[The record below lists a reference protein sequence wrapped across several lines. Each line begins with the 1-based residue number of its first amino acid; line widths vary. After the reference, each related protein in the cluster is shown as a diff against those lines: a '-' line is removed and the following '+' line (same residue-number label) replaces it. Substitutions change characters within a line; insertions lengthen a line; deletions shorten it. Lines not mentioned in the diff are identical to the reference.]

1 MSGAADLNPAS
12 RAARTLRFPN
22 LPMPPVMSRDLRVQP
37 LYQARPRTLAP
48 WRDRLRFLGA
58 WLRDPRRVGAVAPS
72 SPALA
77 RLICSQIDAAHAPVL
92 ELGPG
97 TGVFTEA
104 LLARGVPA
112 WALTL
117 VESTPAFAHG
127 LRRRYPEARV
137 LDLDARDLAATP
149 LFAEPGCVGAAVSGL
164 PLRAMRPEQVQAIVA
179 GVFHWLRPRASLFQ
193 FTYALRCP
201 IPIATLHALDLQAT
215 ALGRVARNLPPA
227 TVYRIERR
235 R

>member
-1 MSGAADLNPAS
+1 MRRSLPCLPLETTS
-12 RAARTLRFPN
+12 ARTP
-22 LPMPPVMSRDLRVQP
+22 S
-37 LYQARPRTLAP
+37 P
-48 WRDRLRFLGA
+48 WGDRLRFLRE
-58 WLRDPRRVGAVAPS
+58 WMRSPRAVGAVAPS

-77 RLICSQIDAAHAPVL
+77 RLICSEVDAGHAPVL

-97 TGVFTEA
+97 TGVFTDA

-112 WALTL
+112 SALTL
-117 VESTPAFAHG
+117 VESTPCFAQG

-137 LDLDARDLAATP
+137 LDLDARDLVATP
-149 LFAEPGCVGAAVSGL
+149 LFPERGCVGAAVSGL
-164 PLRAMRPEQVQAIVA
+164 PLRAMGSDHVHAIIA
-179 GVFHWLRPRASLFQ
+179 GVFHWLRPGASLFQ

-201 IPIATLHALDLQAT
+201 VPIATLHALDLQAT